1 MANVN
6 MNTDKGGR
14 KGSPTRMNLRVDFT
28 PMVDMNMLLITF
40 FMFCTSLATPQVMDI
55 VMPTRDTQTDGTEF
69 PESKTITL
77 LLGQNNAVY
86 YYLGIPDYDDPNTLK
101 KTDLSDMGLRGLLL
115 GRNSGI
121 VDQVR
126 DLKIRKL
133 NKEISEEVF
142 KDEVAKIK
150 RSNEAQQVI
159 IKPADNAEYN
169 DVIQTLD
176 EMQICSISKYAIVDL
191 SDGDKYLLEKA
202 MRDEL
207 LAQAK

>member
-1 MANVN
+1 MANI
-6 MNTDKGGR
+6 NTNNGKGGK
-14 KGSPTRMNLRVDFT
+14 KGTPTRMNLRVDFT

-55 VMPTRDTQTDGTEF
+55 VMPTRDAYTGGTEF
-69 PESKTITL
+69 PEFKTITL
-77 LLGQNNAVY
+77 LLGHNSTVY
-86 YYLGIPDYDDPNTLK
+86 YYLGIPDYDDPTTLK
-101 KTDLSDMGLRGLLL
+101 KTDLSDVGLRGLLL
-115 GRNSGI
+115 GRNSDI

-126 DLKIRKL
+126 ELKIKKM
-133 NKEISEEVF
+133 NKEITEDVF
-142 KDEVAKIK
+142 KSEIAKLK
-150 RSNEAQQVI
+150 KSNDSQQVI
-159 IKPADNAEYN
+159 IKPTDGAEYN

-202 MRDEL
+202 MKDEL